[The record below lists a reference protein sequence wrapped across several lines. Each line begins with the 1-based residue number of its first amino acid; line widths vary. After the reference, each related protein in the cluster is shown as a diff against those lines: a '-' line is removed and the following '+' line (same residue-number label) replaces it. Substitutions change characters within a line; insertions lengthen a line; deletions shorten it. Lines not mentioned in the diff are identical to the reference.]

1 LPLDHTDL
9 RELKKRGD
17 IDGLLGILDSGDVKE
32 CRDAICII
40 GELRNKKAIRPLI
53 GLLETDDVQI
63 RANAAWALG
72 EIGNAKAVLPLIAL
86 LNDPSDNVR
95 IHAAWSLGRM
105 GDKRAIPGLM
115 AVLKNGSTDLRK
127 HAREAIARIESNGN
141 GKRYSYENDDAEFIE
156 TVDIPLVT
164 LDIPS
169 DLFKCEYLS
178 RMENGET
185 KTDYGNTIRFSN
197 DLMITDTEDSN
208 GTGKNKRK
216 IVLGLR
222 NEFSGLV
229 SVDIILKYN
238 GNNGTD
244 TQTNSIWLQMENL
257 RKNDAAGR
265 SVPAGEQEWEREEQ
279 IGAIKK
285 RTPGN
290 GAKKAQLKPLRRHRP
305 AGYDLSGEVP
315 EDETGTGELPSIDYD
330 FDYPEEN
337 IAKKKEIVRLE
348 KRSYKTPEIEEPQL
362 EPAAVSIKE
371 SAKSEKK
378 IHEPE
383 AKVKAAKTEVERVKE
398 TVKPEKKPPEPEVK
412 AKVAKPEVEKVKETV
427 KPEKKPPEPEV
438 KVKVTKP
445 EVEKVKETVKPEKKL
460 PEPEVKAKIAEPEV
474 KTGVVNEVAETV
486 KPGKAELH
494 APPVKPEQAP
504 PKKDQNID
512 SAVKL
517 LSNIGMSGMTNAAST
532 VTQLSGE
539 EAESIH
545 SQLRTLPIEQMHD
558 EIISLGDSVVM
569 IEVSLHGK
577 GPTGNVKGEMQLYIS
592 KQNALDIAN
601 ELLCNP
607 PEAACKEF
615 TEDIIST
622 LKETAN
628 IFGGQYIS
636 AISEYI
642 EVPLLLNAPTFKT
655 GQSSK
660 IVESAMKEIEGKV
673 EFALATNLALG
684 ANKTGRLIMLVDP
697 KSFDIIIQKLF

>member
-1 LPLDHTDL
+1 MPLDHTDL

-17 IDGLLGILDSGDVKE
+17 IEGLLGILDSGDVKE
-32 CRDAICII
+32 CRDAICIL

-53 GLLETDDVQI
+53 GLLEIDDVQI

-95 IHAAWSLGRM
+95 IHAAWSLGRI
-105 GDKRAIPGLM
+105 GDKRAVPGLM

-127 HAREAIARIESNGN
+127 HAREAIERIESNGN
-141 GKRYSYENDDAEFIE
+141 GKRYSYENDE
-156 TVDIPLVT
+156 TNFSEKRVDIPLVM

-169 DLFKCEYLS
+169 DFKCEYIS
-178 RMENGET
+178 RVENGET
-185 KTDYGNTIRFSN
+185 KTDYGNTARFSN
-197 DLMITDTEDSN
+197 DLMITDTDSN
-208 GTGKNKRK
+208 GSGENTRK
-216 IVLGLR
+216 IVLGMK
-222 NEFSGLV
+222 NEFNGLV

-238 GNNGTD
+238 ENNGPG

-257 RKNDAAGR
+257 RKNNPAGR

-279 IGAIKK
+279 IGAIKR

-305 AGYDLSGEVP
+305 AGYDLSGEVA
-315 EDETGTGELPSIDYD
+315 EDETRAGELPSFDYD

-337 IAKKKEIVRLE
+337 TAKKKEIVRFE
-348 KRSYKTPEIEEPQL
+348 KRSRKTPEFEEPEL
-362 EPAAVSIKE
+362 EPEAVPIKE

-378 IHEPE
+378 S
-383 AKVKAAKTEVERVKE
+383 
-398 TVKPEKKPPEPEVK
+398 PEPEIK
-412 AKVAKPEVEKVKETV
+412 AKVAKPEIEKVKETI
-427 KPEKKPPEPEV
+427 KPDKKSPEPEV
-438 KVKVTKP
+438 KARAAEPEVKTSVIKP
-445 EVEKVKETVKPEKKL
+445 EVEKVTETVKPLKAEPHIPHAK
-460 PEPEVKAKIAEPEV
+460 PEPA
-474 KTGVVNEVAETV
+474 
-486 KPGKAELH
+486 
-494 APPVKPEQAP
+494 AP

-512 SAVKL
+512 SAVRI
-517 LSNIGMSGMTNAAST
+517 LSDIGMSGMTNAAST

-539 EAESIH
+539 EAESTH

-558 EIISLGDSVVM
+558 EIISLGDSIVM
-569 IEVSLHGK
+569 IGIELHGK
-577 GPTGNVKGEMQLYIS
+577 GPTGEVRGEMQLYIS
-592 KQNALDIAN
+592 RENALDIAN

-607 PEAACKEF
+607 PDAACKEF

-636 AISEYI
+636 AVSEYI
-642 EVPLLLNAPTFKT
+642 EVPLLLKAPTFKT
-655 GQSSK
+655 GPSSK
-660 IVESAMKEIEGKV
+660 IAEAAMKEIAGKV

-684 ANKTGRLIMLVDP
+684 MNKTGRLIMLVDP

>member
-1 LPLDHTDL
+1 
-9 RELKKRGD
+9 
-17 IDGLLGILDSGDVKE
+17 LGILDTGDVKE
-32 CRDAICII
+32 CRDAICIL

-53 GLLETDDVQI
+53 GLLEIDDVQI

-72 EIGNAKAVLPLIAL
+72 EIGNAKSVLPLIAL

-95 IHAAWSLGRM
+95 IHAAWSLGRI
-105 GDKRAIPGLM
+105 GDKRAVPGLM

-127 HAREAIARIESNGN
+127 HASEAIERIESNGN
-141 GKRYSYENDDAEFIE
+141 GNRHAYENDE
-156 TVDIPLVT
+156 TNFSEKRVDIPLVT

-169 DLFKCEYLS
+169 DLFKCEYIS
-178 RMENGET
+178 RVENGET
-185 KTDYGNTIRFSN
+185 KTDYGNTIRFSK

-208 GTGKNKRK
+208 GTGENKRK
-216 IVLGLR
+216 IVLGMK
-222 NEFSGLV
+222 NEFNGLV

-238 GNNGTD
+238 ENNGPD

-257 RKNDAAGR
+257 RKNNPAGR
-265 SVPAGEQEWEREEQ
+265 SVPAVEQEWEKDEQ
-279 IGAIKK
+279 IGAIKR

-290 GAKKAQLKPLRRHRP
+290 GAKKVQLKPLKRHRP

-315 EDETGTGELPSIDYD
+315 EDETGAGELPSFDDD

-337 IAKKKEIVRLE
+337 TAKKKEIVRFE
-348 KRSYKTPEIEEPQL
+348 KRSRKTPEFEEPEL
-362 EPAAVSIKE
+362 EPEAVSIKE
-371 SAKSEKK
+371 S
-378 IHEPE
+378 
-383 AKVKAAKTEVERVKE
+383 
-398 TVKPEKKPPEPEVK
+398 
-412 AKVAKPEVEKVKETV
+412 
-427 KPEKKPPEPEV
+427 
-438 KVKVTKP
+438 
-445 EVEKVKETVKPEKKL
+445 VKPEKKL
-460 PEPEVKAKIAEPEV
+460 PEPEVKAKVARPEVEKVKESVKPEKKSPEPEV
-474 KTGVVNEVAETV
+474 KARVTEPENKTSVKKPEVEVTETV
-486 KPGKAELH
+486 KPAKAEPH
-494 APPVKPEQAP
+494 ASPAKPEPAAP

-512 SAVKL
+512 SAVRL
-517 LSNIGMSGMTNAAST
+517 LSDIGMSGMTNAAST

-539 EAESIH
+539 EAESSH

-569 IEVSLHGK
+569 IEVGLHGK
-577 GPTGNVKGEMQLYIS
+577 GPTGDVNGEMQLYIS

-607 PEAACKEF
+607 PDAACKEF

-636 AISEYI
+636 AVSEYI
-642 EVPLLLNAPTFKT
+642 EVPLLLKAPTFKT
-655 GQSSK
+655 GSSSK
-660 IVESAMKEIEGKV
+660 IAESAMKEIAGKV

-684 ANKTGRLIMLVDP
+684 INKTGRLIMLVDP